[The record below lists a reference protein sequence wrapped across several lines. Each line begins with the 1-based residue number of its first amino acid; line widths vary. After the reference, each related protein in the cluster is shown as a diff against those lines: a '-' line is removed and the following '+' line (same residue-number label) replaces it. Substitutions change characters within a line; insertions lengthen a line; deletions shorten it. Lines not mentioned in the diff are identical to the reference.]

1 MIKSDFAR
9 YRLFQQR
16 LTQPVCATPEEAV
29 TWSGAVQAQE
39 YQDSKRSLAIRM
51 PDASDAAIEEA
62 FTAGRI
68 LRTHVMRPT
77 WHFVAPQDIRWLLE
91 LTAPRVNSVVSSN
104 YRQQN
109 LDDALFARANDL
121 FAKALEGGNFL
132 TRQEL
137 KQTLADAGI
146 EVDNFRTGFLVM
158 RAELDAV
165 ICSGPRRGKQFTYAL
180 LAERAPHARSL
191 PREEALAELTRR
203 YYTSHGPA
211 TARDF
216 SWWSGL
222 TVAECKTGI
231 EMLGS
236 EFSSEVVDGQVYY
249 FPAAMPE
256 VPHPAQ
262 TAFLLPTYD
271 EFLVGYSNFSQSRT
285 SGQEVSAELM
295 FESVFLYESRII
307 GSWKRTL
314 KKNEVQITL
323 APFAPM
329 TTDQE
334 QAVFAAAERY
344 GAFLGLPARCTIQ
357 L

>member
-1 MIKSDFAR
+1 MNKSDFTR

-16 LTQPVCATPEEAV
+16 LTQPVCSTPEEAV
-29 TWSGAVQAQE
+29 AWSGAVQAQE
-39 YQDSKRSLAIRM
+39 YQDSKWSLAMRM
-51 PDASDAAIEEA
+51 TSASDGIIEEA

-77 WHFVAPQDIRWLLE
+77 WHFVIPQDIRWLLE
-91 LTAPRVNSVVSSN
+91 LTAPRVNTVAGSY

-109 LDDALFARANDL
+109 LDDALFARANDI
-121 FAKALEGGNFL
+121 FAKALEGGKFL

-137 KQTLADAGI
+137 KQALVESGI
-146 EVDNFRTGFLVM
+146 ESNNLRMSFIVM

-180 LAERAPHARSL
+180 LTERAPQAHSL

-222 TVAECKTGI
+222 TVADCKAGI

-236 EFSSEVVDGQVYY
+236 ELSNKEVDGQMYY
-249 FPAAMPE
+249 FSASIAEAPDPT
-256 VPHPAQ
+256 Q
-262 TAFLLPTYD
+262 TAFLLPIYD
-271 EFLVGYSNFSQSRT
+271 ELIVGYSNFSQSRT
-285 SGQEVSAELM
+285 GGQDVSVELM
-295 FESVFLYESRII
+295 YNATFFHGGII
-307 GSWKRTL
+307 GSWKRTIQ
-314 KKNEVQITL
+314 KKEVQITL
-323 APFAPM
+323 APFVPM
-329 TTDQE
+329 NPEQE
-334 QAVFAAAERY
+334 QAVLAAAGRY
-344 GAFLGLPARCTIQ
+344 GDFLGLPVTCTIQ
-357 L
+357 S